1 MDTDASEGADPQC
14 SRLPGRA
21 MGGVLHTATLATEES
36 SRAVHD
42 GGTGHDEAG
51 GGQPGTESSVRRYS
65 AAAVVVSRQFC
76 QRPHLTCRA

>member
-1 MDTDASEGADPQC
+1 VDTDASEGADPQC

-42 GGTGHDEAG
+42 GGTGHDEPG
-51 GGQPGTESSVRRYS
+51 GGQLARSRRYVDTARQQSLCRGSSVRG
-65 AAAVVVSRQFC
+65 
-76 QRPHLTCRA
+76 LT